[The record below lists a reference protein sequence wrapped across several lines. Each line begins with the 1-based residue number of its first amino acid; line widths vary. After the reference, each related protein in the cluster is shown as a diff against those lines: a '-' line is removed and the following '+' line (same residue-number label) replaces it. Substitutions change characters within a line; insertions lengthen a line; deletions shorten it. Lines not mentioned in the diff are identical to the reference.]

1 QETTAL
7 TDRKILN
14 YTEQSGHLLNGLNV
28 AASLLVLDRLGLTKG
43 SLPNTL
49 DEVHGFITQDEI
61 VKLSDLLGNDIASEV
76 ESRKRTLA
84 RDERAKRLSAREQR
98 SAPRSSLRYSNRR
111 GSEYDR

>member
-1 QETTAL
+1 PCRICL
-7 TDRKILN
+7 LPSPHHPTDLHSFPTRRSSDL
-14 YTEQSGHLLNGLNV
+14 
-28 AASLLVLDRLGLTKG
+28 RLGLTKG